1 MKTCKHCQKDNPEY
15 FAYCR
20 YCGAD
25 IREAPMQKHN
35 RLSASFWKRLPAW
48 VWIIII
54 VVAIGGGIMAIIGS
68 FIALATVE
76 GVASIVLLILGVIG
90 FGVAPLRAPGN
101 TSKLARGIGLSFFAL
116 MGASVDQPGNFI
128 YNKPVESFMCPA
140 GSGLERDENIS
151 HPVPG
156 STYITQDFT
165 CYDAEGAI
173 VKEIHP
179 MSVAGVRFIE
189 YVIIGYLLLA
199 LRSLIWRV
207 KNNTR

>member
-25 IREAPMQKHN
+25 IREAPTHKS
-35 RLSASFWKRLPAW
+35 RRISASFWKRLPAW

-76 GVASIVLLILGVIG
+76 GVASIVLLVLGVIG
-90 FGVAPLRAPGN
+90 FGVAPLREPDGKNPILRA
-101 TSKLARGIGLSFFAL
+101 IGLSFFAL
-116 MGASVDQPGNFI
+116 MGASVDQPGNYV
-128 YNKPVESFMCPA
+128 YNKPVEYFMCP
-140 GSGLERDENIS
+140 SGTGLGRDEDIS
-151 HPVPG
+151 HPLPG
-156 STYITQDFT
+156 TTYITQEFT
-165 CYDAEGAI
+165 CYNAEGDK

-179 MSVAGVRFIE
+179 MAVAGARFIE
-189 YVIIGYLLLA
+189 YVFIGYLLLA